1 MKKTI
6 ICSLAGLAM
15 ICLLSLDLP
24 KGWFK
29 SGSAPDKYEMG
40 IATSAGANGK
50 NVATIKSTAEKIKG
64 YEFGTLMQS
73 CLPGKYLGK
82 KVKMTGM
89 VKSEQVTGWAG
100 LWLRVDEADSKK
112 SLSFDN
118 MYDRRITGTTDWK
131 EYEIIL
137 DVPNNS
143 SKLAYGA
150 LLSGKGQI
158 WFDNIKF
165 EIVDEHALTTGR
177 STLEEPQNLNFEDK

>member
-6 ICSLAGLAM
+6 IYGLSVFAFV
-15 ICLLSLDLP
+15 CLMSLDVP

-29 SGSAPDKYEMG
+29 AGSVPDKYEMG
-40 IATSAGANGK
+40 IAIGAGEHGK
-50 NVATIKSTAEKIKG
+50 NVATIKSTANKIHG
-64 YEFGTLMQS
+64 FGTLMQS
-73 CLPGKYLGK
+73 CMPGKYLGK
-82 KVKMTGM
+82 KVRMTGRM
-89 VKSEQVTGWAG
+89 KSENVTGWAG
-100 LWLRVDEADSKK
+100 FWFRVDEANSKK

-118 MYDRRITGTTDWK
+118 MYDRCITKTTDWK

-137 DVPNNS
+137 DVPANA

-165 EIVDEHALTTGR
+165 EIVDEQTSTTGR
-177 STLEEPQNLNFEDK
+177 STLDAPQNLNFDEK